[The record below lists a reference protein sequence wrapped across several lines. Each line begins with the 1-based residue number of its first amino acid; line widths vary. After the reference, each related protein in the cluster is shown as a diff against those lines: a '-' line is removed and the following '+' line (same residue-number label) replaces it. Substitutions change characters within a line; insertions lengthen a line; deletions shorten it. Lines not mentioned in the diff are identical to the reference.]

1 VPSPV
6 VHCALAAL
14 LAATLLDDAFGRR
27 AVAVVLAVTILP
39 AWTRSPGS

>member
-1 VPSPV
+1 VPSTV

-14 LAATLLDDAFGRR
+14 LAAALLDGALGRR
-27 AVAVVLAVTILP
+27 ADAVVLAVTILP